1 MAVTLIALL
10 VISNASSLHDDFGML
25 DGFDEDFNKIDEQE
39 LGNDQVEQLEAIHKL
54 RKKYLYSSPK
64 V

>member
-25 DGFDEDFNKIDEQE
+25 DGFDEDFNKIDEQG
-39 LGNDQVEQLEAIHKL
+39 LDNDQVEPLEEIHKL